1 MKRAVST
8 LILSLAS
15 LFFIGWATTSLY
27 NANIQFAK
35 IMKYPE
41 PPWEISMNAIPLF
54 SLLTFGLILTVVY
67 LVIKQKKKKPISFW
81 LFPLQFSEDDERE
94 KMISGEACRKA
105 FISTWYS
112 APIIAILLSIYPL
125 IQTAFPYFPILMVM
139 IIPAVQIVVYFIA
152 IRKIL

>member
-67 LVIKQKKKKPISFW
+67 LVIKQKKKNRFH
-81 LFPLQFSEDDERE
+81 
-94 KMISGEACRKA
+94 SGFFHFNSLRTM
-105 FISTWYS
+105 SG
-112 APIIAILLSIYPL
+112 
-125 IQTAFPYFPILMVM
+125 
-139 IIPAVQIVVYFIA
+139 
-152 IRKIL
+152 RR